1 MAPKTQTTTPHP
13 HSPVSASRR
22 TRVASLA
29 LHQRKCIICHH
40 PDREEI
46 EEMFLH
52 WFSPATIYRRFLLR
66 DRYSIYRH
74 AHATGLYQRR
84 RRNLRC
90 ALENIIER
98 SDECPISSNGIVRA
112 IKAYASLTDAGEWI
126 EPPSRVIYTNAS
138 ATPAPA
144 PNAIASHATG
154 PLTNAPQATTS
165 TIPADAQSSPPPTAT
180 PASQF
185 TTTDRSAGVPPAL
198 FASVYPDEGR
208 DAGPNAGTASHAQ
221 VPGTTVDGWNC
232 RYGDV
237 RRTVTSSAHATA
249 ISAPFGP
256 IPQPAYPAS
265 DSVGPDLSRAQAK
278 EQEKQE
284 NVRSYRAEGV
294 HSTPPPSAAPFADPV
309 ARTTSQPGTA
319 KAPFHTTATDAPV
332 TPRKESTQ
340 TTAPAPLP
348 SNRNTARIKFPL
360 TNSKQRSDANSNRN
374 K

>member
-1 MAPKTQTTTPHP
+1 MAPKTQTSSLHS

-52 WFSPATIYRRFLLR
+52 WFSPATIYRRFLLK

-138 ATPAPA
+138 STSSKPAAAEPDWSRAQA
-144 PNAIASHATG
+144 PR
-154 PLTNAPQATTS
+154 TT
-165 TIPADAQSSPPPTAT
+165 
-180 PASQF
+180 
-185 TTTDRSAGVPPAL
+185 
-198 FASVYPDEGR
+198 
-208 DAGPNAGTASHAQ
+208 

-232 RYGDV
+232 RSRDV
-237 RRTVTSSAHATA
+237 RSTVTSSAHATA
-249 ISAPFGP
+249 ASAPFGP
-256 IPQPAYPAS
+256 TPQPAYPAS
-265 DSVGPDLSRAQAK
+265 NSVGPDLSRAQAR

-294 HSTPPPSAAPFADPV
+294 HSTPPPSAAPFADHM
-309 ARTTSQPGTA
+309 ARTTTQPGTA
-319 KAPFHTTATDAPV
+319 KTPFHTTATDAPV

-340 TTAPAPLP
+340 TTAPATLP